1 MLPLFYG
8 VSAWNKDWLIEIW
21 SESKIREVGWNVMKF
36 NVQDAMTDE

>member
-1 MLPLFYG
+1 MGSVPEI
-8 VSAWNKDWLIEIW
+8 KIDWLIEIW